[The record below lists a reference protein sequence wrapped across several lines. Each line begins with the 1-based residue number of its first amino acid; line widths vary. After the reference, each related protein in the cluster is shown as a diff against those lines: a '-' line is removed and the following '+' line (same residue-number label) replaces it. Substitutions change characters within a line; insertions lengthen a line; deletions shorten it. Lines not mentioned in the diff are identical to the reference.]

1 MDLRLSS
8 LAMFYTAD
16 IAPNDPDMC
25 VSVCVKLAIRASW
38 AGGPVPVVAGK
49 CSFSLFDW

>member
-25 VSVCVKLAIRASW
+25 VCVCVC
-38 AGGPVPVVAGK
+38 VCV
-49 CSFSLFDW
+49 